1 MLAGCELF
9 QLCHFLL
16 IHFSFGLREKRA
28 GARDWKQR
36 EQMYRITQTG
46 LEVCFSTL
54 DSSTVSV
61 KQTVA
66 LICPSWLHP
75 IIPVSCRKKLFFQN
89 VRKSRKEHDS
99 FKPARYSLKPKGQIV
114 FSTQV
119 LWVEKSSKSKKLLT
133 NFLNC
138 FFWVTFLHAP
148 PIFHSSS
155 LFFYRLPNFP
165 AFSSMQLFI
174 AYSSYPIAFLCVYSS
189 SFPTAFPILV
199 CLFFCP
205 PFWKVPTCDCS
216 YFCFAV
222 TTVRKKEK
230 QITFKRAHLKFTP
243 WCETWVA
250 NLMAT
255 NLGYSRYVS
264 GKVESFRNRHSRR
277 PNPLLSKTS
286 LALLWKSKYL
296 YLMPGHALKWGN
308 CWVINKNHQLQ
319 RKE

>member
-1 MLAGCELF
+1 MAWERKE
-9 QLCHFLL
+9 Q
-16 IHFSFGLREKRA
+16 
-28 GARDWKQR
+28 RDWKQR

-66 LICPSWLHP
+66 LSCPSWLHL

-119 LWVEKSSKSKKLLT
+119 LRVEKSSKSKKPLT
-133 NFLNC
+133 NFLNR
-138 FFWVTFLHAP
+138 FFLHAP

-155 LFFYRLPNFP
+155 LCFLPFTQFSCFFIHAAFYCIFFLPYCLFLCL
-165 AFSSMQLFI
+165 LFI
-174 AYSSYPIAFLCVYSS
+174 LFHC
-189 SFPTAFPILV
+189 FPNSVLPFS
-199 CLFFCP
+199 CP
-205 PFWKVPTCDCS
+205 PFWKVPTCDFS

-222 TTVRKKEK
+222 TTVKKK
-230 QITFKRAHLKFTP
+230 TITKENKSQLAHLNFTP
-243 WCETWVA
+243 WCGTWVA

-264 GKVESFRNRHSRR
+264 GKVESFGEPSQQEI
-277 PNPLLSKTS
+277 
-286 LALLWKSKYL
+286 KSITKQDKF
-296 YLMPGHALKWGN
+296 GSALK
-308 CWVINKNHQLQ
+308 K
-319 RKE
+319 

>member
-1 MLAGCELF
+1 MAWERKE
-9 QLCHFLL
+9 Q
-16 IHFSFGLREKRA
+16 
-28 GARDWKQR
+28 RDWKQR

-66 LICPSWLHP
+66 LSCPSWLHL

-119 LWVEKSSKSKKLLT
+119 LRVEKSSKSKKPLT
-133 NFLNC
+133 NFLNR
-138 FFWVTFLHAP
+138 FFLHAP

-155 LFFYRLPNFP
+155 LFFFTV
-165 AFSSMQLFI
+165 
-174 AYSSYPIAFLCVYSS
+174 YPIFLLFHPRSFLLHILLTLLPFFVFTLHPFPLLSQFCSAFFLS
-189 SFPTAFPILV
+189 TILKSAYLWLLIL
-199 CLFFCP
+199 LF
-205 PFWKVPTCDCS
+205 CS
-216 YFCFAV
+216 DNC
-222 TTVRKKEK
+222 KKK
-230 QITFKRAHLKFTP
+230 TITKENKSQLAHLNFTP
-243 WCETWVA
+243 WCGTWVA

-264 GKVESFRNRHSRR
+264 GKVESFGEPSQQEI
-277 PNPLLSKTS
+277 
-286 LALLWKSKYL
+286 KSITKQDKF
-296 YLMPGHALKWGN
+296 GSALK
-308 CWVINKNHQLQ
+308 K
-319 RKE
+319 